1 MRTTA
6 KGFSRRLADS
16 LQPHDQEE
24 AAWQTL
30 DSLVAAVNEHDS
42 YTGGHSGRVARL
54 AGDLGRVVGLD
65 RQQQIFVRQA
75 ALVHDVGKI
84 SIPDALLRKRSA
96 FTDEEMH
103 LVRLHP
109 IMGASILSRMPGM
122 AKLVTVVLHHHE
134 NWDGTGYPSGLK
146 EIEIP
151 LESRMI
157 AVTDA
162 FDAMTSNGA
171 GGSEM
176 RTEDALAE
184 LRRCSGA
191 QFDPML
197 VDAMHDAYRSGLLD
211 DTPGSIV
218 LPQSGWKVS
227 L

>member
-1 MRTTA
+1 MKTVA

-16 LQPHDQEE
+16 LQATDPQE
-24 AAWQTL
+24 AAWHTL

-65 RQQQIFVRQA
+65 REQQIFVRQA

-84 SIPDALLRKRSA
+84 SIPDALLKKRSPL
-96 FTDEEMH
+96 TDEELH

-122 AKLVTVVLHHHE
+122 EKLVTVVLHHHE
-134 NWDGTGYPSGLK
+134 HWDGTGYPSGLR

-157 AVTDA
+157 AITDA

-171 GGSEM
+171 GGAEM
-176 RTEDALAE
+176 RSEDALAE
-184 LRRCSGA
+184 LRRCSA
-191 QFDPML
+191 TQFDPML